1 MPPQPAET
9 SFYLH
14 KEFEI
19 SKSAWYGFAWS
30 KCDLLTLLWPTCR
43 IFSEPEPWAYKQSTP
58 FSLFELFEI
67 LQLPA
72 LLLSLPPRVALF
84 SERAPWAHKQSSRFT
99 VFVISENSSSSA
111 VLLPLAPVS
120 LIVQLFDAF
129 LAFSLL
135 FGSFLLYVQEGSA
148 ASIQVDMQ
156 IEAAARLK
164 STVSDLPALE
174 ISRNISFGAPPP
186 ILIG

>member
-1 MPPQPAET
+1 MQIEAAVRLKNTLSDLPDLDISRNI
-9 SFYLH
+9 SFG
-14 KEFEI
+14 
-19 SKSAWYGFAWS
+19 A
-30 KCDLLTLLWPTCR
+30 
-43 IFSEPEPWAYKQSTP
+43 
-58 FSLFELFEI
+58 
-67 LQLPA
+67 
-72 LLLSLPPRVALF
+72 PPRI
-84 SERAPWAHKQSSRFT
+84 
-99 VFVISENSSSSA
+99 FVISENSSSSA

-174 ISRNISFGAPPP
+174 ISRNISFGAPPR
-186 ILIG
+186 IFSTNRQMVAFIFDRVGQ

>member
-1 MPPQPAET
+1 M
-9 SFYLH
+9 
-14 KEFEI
+14 
-19 SKSAWYGFAWS
+19 
-30 KCDLLTLLWPTCR
+30 
-43 IFSEPEPWAYKQSTP
+43 
-58 FSLFELFEI
+58 
-67 LQLPA
+67 
-72 LLLSLPPRVALF
+72 
-84 SERAPWAHKQSSRFT
+84 
-99 VFVISENSSSSA
+99 
-111 VLLPLAPVS
+111 LLPLAPVS

-174 ISRNISFGAPPP
+174 ISRNISFGAPPRIFHIANIP
-186 ILIG
+186 IENIQVSCEVVEPEFFA